1 MNYPPPPPGGG
12 PPPGGYGAP
21 PGGYGAPPGAGGYG
35 APPGGGGY
43 GAPPGGYGP
52 PPGGYGPPPP
62 APGMGGPMGGM
73 GMMQPHAPYGV
84 DPLTG
89 MPFSDKSKMVA
100 GLLQIF
106 LGSFGAGRFYT
117 GHMGLAI
124 AQIAV
129 TWLTCG
135 AGALWPLIDGIMM
148 LMGKVPDAQGRPLRD

>member
-1 MNYPPPPPGGG
+1 MNCPPNA
-12 PPPGGYGAP
+12 PPPGGYGGP
-21 PGGYGAPPGAGGYG
+21 
-35 APPGGGGY
+35 
-43 GAPPGGYGP
+43 PPGGYGP

-62 APGMGGPMGGM
+62 GAPGMGGMGGGYGQPMGGM
-73 GMMQPHAPYGV
+73 GMMQPHAPFGV
-84 DPLTG
+84 DPMTG

-117 GHMGLAI
+117 GHTGLAI

-135 AGALWPLIDGIMM
+135 IGAIWPLIDGIMM
-148 LMGKVPDAQGRPLRD
+148 LTGKVPDAQGRPLRD

>member
-1 MNYPPPPPGGG
+1 MNYPPNAPPPGGG
-12 PPPGGYGAP
+12 PPGGYGGP
-21 PGGYGAPPGAGGYG
+21 
-35 APPGGGGY
+35 
-43 GAPPGGYGP
+43 PPGGYGP

-62 APGMGGPMGGM
+62 APGMGGAYGMPGQMGGQ
-73 GMMQPHAPYGV
+73 MQPHAPFGV
-84 DPLTG
+84 DPMTG

-106 LGSFGAGRFYT
+106 LGWCGAGRFYT

-135 AGALWPLIDGIMM
+135 VGAIWPLIDGIMM
-148 LMGKVPDAQGRPLRD
+148 LTGKVPDAQGRPLRD

>member
-1 MNYPPPPPGGG
+1 MNYPPNG
-12 PPPGGYGAP
+12 PPPGGYGGP
-21 PGGYGAPPGAGGYG
+21 
-35 APPGGGGY
+35 
-43 GAPPGGYGP
+43 PPGGYGP

-62 APGMGGPMGGM
+62 APGMYGQPMGGM
-73 GMMQPHAPYGV
+73 GMMQPHAPFGV
-84 DPLTG
+84 DPMTG

-135 AGALWPLIDGIMM
+135 VGAIWPLIDGIMM
-148 LMGKVPDAQGRPLRD
+148 LTGKVPDAQGRPLRD